1 MRNNNDTI
9 ILGDAIEYVNKSIL
23 NNEYVTIK
31 SGIETLDAF
40 TGGWYPGEL
49 CIIGGRPL
57 MGKTAFVLSAIS
69 NLVIS
74 NIPVALFSATDSMNL
89 HFMSRVVSCMKFQNN
104 SHILERKL
112 DIMNSFNMQGVPLYL
127 NLQPYL
133 KLIYIKEHCERL
145 IKEKGVKIIF
155 IETIQKIFDSEENGN
170 SKENMEAICH
180 KLKCMA
186 NDLNVPIIVTSDLNR
201 SPEHREGYDGKIPQI
216 ADLRSCSAIENNAD
230 SIYLL
235 FRPEYYRIL
244 SDETG
249 KNLKG
254 LMNVIIA
261 KQKYNKT
268 GEIETGF
275 DHAKSRIFDLNDYRI
290 YEEIR
295 HDISNGRFI
304 DGPF

>member
-1 MRNNNDTI
+1 
-9 ILGDAIEYVNKSIL
+9 
-23 NNEYVTIK
+23 
-31 SGIETLDAF
+31 
-40 TGGWYPGEL
+40 
-49 CIIGGRPL
+49 
-57 MGKTAFVLSAIS
+57 
-69 NLVIS
+69 
-74 NIPVALFSATDSMNL
+74 
-89 HFMSRVVSCMKFQNN
+89 
-104 SHILERKL
+104 
-112 DIMNSFNMQGVPLYL
+112 
-127 NLQPYL
+127 
-133 KLIYIKEHCERL
+133 
-145 IKEKGVKIIF
+145 
-155 IETIQKIFDSEENGN
+155 
-170 SKENMEAICH
+170 
-180 KLKCMA
+180 MA

-268 GEIETGF
+268 GEIESGF
-275 DHAKSRIFDLNDYRI
+275 AHAKSRIFDLNDYRI

-295 HDISNGRFI
+295 HDKSNGRFI
-304 DGPF
+304 VGPF

>member
-1 MRNNNDTI
+1 MQNINDTI

-23 NNEYVTIK
+23 NNEYATIK
-31 SGIETLDAF
+31 SGIETLDKF

-57 MGKTAFVLSAIS
+57 MGKTAFILSAIS
-69 NLVIS
+69 NLVMS

-89 HFMSRVVSCMKFQNN
+89 HFMSRVVSCMKFQND
-104 SHILERKL
+104 SHVLEHKL

-127 NLQPYL
+127 NLQPCL
-133 KLIYIKEHCERL
+133 RVAYIKEHCERL

-186 NDLNVPIIVTSDLNR
+186 NELNVPIIVTSDLNR
-201 SPEHREGYDGKIPQI
+201 SPEHREGLDGKIPQI

-230 SIYLL
+230 SIFLL
-235 FRPEYYRIL
+235 YRPEYYGIYQ
-244 SDETG
+244 DETG
-249 KNLKG
+249 KMLIG

-261 KQKYNKT
+261 KKKYNQT
-268 GEIETGF
+268 GEIEIGF
-275 DHAKSRIFDLNDYRI
+275 DHAKSRIYDLNDDRNYS
-290 YEEIR
+290 E
-295 HDISNGRFI
+295 ISNNRFM

>member
-1 MRNNNDTI
+1 M
-9 ILGDAIEYVNKSIL
+9 
-23 NNEYVTIK
+23 
-31 SGIETLDAF
+31 
-40 TGGWYPGEL
+40 
-49 CIIGGRPL
+49 
-57 MGKTAFVLSAIS
+57 
-69 NLVIS
+69 
-74 NIPVALFSATDSMNL
+74 
-89 HFMSRVVSCMKFQNN
+89 
-104 SHILERKL
+104 
-112 DIMNSFNMQGVPLYL
+112 
-127 NLQPYL
+127 
-133 KLIYIKEHCERL
+133 